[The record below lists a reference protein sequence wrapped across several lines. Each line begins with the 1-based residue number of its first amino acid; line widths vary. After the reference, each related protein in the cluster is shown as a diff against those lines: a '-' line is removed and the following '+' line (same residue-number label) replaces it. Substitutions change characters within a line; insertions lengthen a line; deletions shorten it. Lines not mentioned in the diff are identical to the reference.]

1 MFNFLRR
8 MGLIKSASREQFLE
22 QNREDNKTSSMDD
35 MSLPRAIDESHGDEA
50 DKSVAQRLAERDE
63 TYATRVVE
71 ARLDEADSGYDSN
84 LVYRKSRESSPV
96 SDINMESEAFDQKF
110 RKAYAEAEKGERDL
124 FSLHFNTGKPNVDPV
139 DADDSLV
146 VNRAG
151 RIENTG
157 HLPVEDAPSNLKNIN
172 KDVVIKEAQSNLF
185 AIDRR
190 LFEIRLAAASE
201 ERQLH
206 RDEVSEISELNSRK
220 KTILSSY
227 MVIG

>member
-8 MGLIKSASREQFLE
+8 MGLIKSASREQLLE

-35 MSLPRAIDESHGDEA
+35 MSLPRAIDQSHGDEA

-63 TYATRVVE
+63 RYATR
-71 ARLDEADSGYDSN
+71 
-84 LVYRKSRESSPV
+84 
-96 SDINMESEAFDQKF
+96 EAFDQKF
-110 RKAYAEAEKGERDL
+110 RQAYAEAKKGERDL
-124 FSLHFNTGKPNVDPV
+124 FSLHFNTGSPDVDSV
-139 DADDSLV
+139 DAEDSLV

-151 RIENTG
+151 RIKNTG
-157 HLPVEDAPSNLKNIN
+157 HLPVEDAPSNLKNIG
-172 KDVVIKEAQSNLF
+172 KDVVIKEAQSNLL

-206 RDEVSEISELNSRK
+206 KDEASEISNLNSRK
-220 KTILSSY
+220 RTILSSY
-227 MVIG
+227 MDIG